1 MNINPDDML
10 GQDEDLSAKHALQEG
25 AHDAIST
32 IVQYSTIAVIVIV
45 VGAIVLDKKT
55 RNRIKRRWL

>member
-1 MNINPDDML
+1 MANVNPDDLL
-10 GQDEDLSAKHALQEG
+10 GQEDLSAQHALKAG
-25 AHDAIST
+25 AHNAIST
-32 IVQYSTIAVIVIV
+32 IVQYGTIAVIVSV